1 MINWIAPTLCPPN
14 KVVYATFFD
23 AELNVQVIEKNYIE
37 TWITSSLI
45 EDLDSINNSEHC
57 FIGYRCSELG
67 LGDDVDEGNTQIT
80 KEDIYK
86 FAALLRPGWD
96 YPFSF
101 EFSYQIRGDYY
112 DGKVVRFG

>member
-23 AELNVQVIEKNYIE
+23 GELNVQVIEKNYIE

-45 EDLDSINNSEHC
+45 EDLENINTSEFT
-57 FIGYRCSELG
+57 FIGYSCPKLDLSYE
-67 LGDDVDEGNTQIT
+67 VDEGNTEIT

-86 FAALLRPGWD
+86 FAALLRQGWEE
-96 YPFSF
+96 PFSF
-101 EFSYQIRGDYY
+101 QFSYQIRNDYY

>member
-14 KVVYATFFD
+14 KVVYVTFYD
-23 AELNVQVIEKNYIE
+23 GELNVQTMEKGSIE

-45 EDLDSINNSEHC
+45 EDLDSINKSDHV
-57 FIGYRCSELG
+57 FIGYGCKELG
-67 LGDDVDEGNTQIT
+67 LGYDVDEGNTKIT

-86 FAALLRPGWD
+86 FAALLRQGWEK
-96 YPFSF
+96 PFTF
-101 EFSYQIRGDYY
+101 DFSYAIRGDYV